1 MVYKKQRRTRLIKRG
16 IVMRYTKKSEK
27 FINAYEWNREL
38 PTKTF
43 VQLGMNKLGQHEDIE
58 DEFGIEILTVVE
70 AVKKGFYDRTGAFHD
85 PYTFSIDLESS
96 CLRETYIN
104 ETAMC
109 PIPDVFYFD
118 EYGKGWALTKEELL

>member
-1 MVYKKQRRTRLIKRG
+1 MRLTKQIDLEELG
-16 IVMRYTKKSEK
+16 YDYVLLDETKQPSA
-27 FINAYEWNREL
+27 NY
-38 PTKTF
+38 
-43 VQLGMNKLGQHEDIE
+43 KLGQHEDIE

-85 PYTFSIDLESS
+85 PYKFSIDLESS

-104 ETAMC
+104 ETSMC

-118 EYGKGWALTKEELL
+118 EYGKEWAITMEELL